1 MAEKK
6 IFNFL
11 DILVIITKW
20 KKLLGI
26 FLFIVLITSYLM
38 IYFFVEEAY
47 DAKVTIIP
55 SEDKNMSGFA
65 SLLKNMKSLPIEVGG
80 TFQNK
85 EMELYNTLIYSRTI
99 LEEVVA
105 KFDLVRVYKLDSK
118 EIDYMERAIKKLKS
132 DIDAKE
138 TNDNAYEIKVRA
150 NSPNNASDIANYL
163 VELLNEKI
171 INLKVVKSR
180 DNRIFLEKRL
190 NEVRTILSNS
200 EDSLKYYQ
208 EQSKMFD
215 VKDQVKE
222 IVGAYSLLETSLIT
236 KQIEQSILENILPQ
250 DSPHLNEIKI
260 TVSEYQKKL
269 DKIRSEGQPNSML
282 LPLKTLPNKTLSY
295 LRLYRNIEINSA
307 ILEFILPL
315 YEQSKFE
322 EQKDIPVLQVVDYAI
337 PPAKKSYPPRTLFT
351 LIISAGFFLL
361 ALFYV
366 LIKENKFFEQS
377 EQILY
382 IRNNLFK
389 WK

>member
-1 MAEKK
+1 MAETKN
-6 IFNFL
+6 FNFL

-20 KKLLGI
+20 KKLLAI
-26 FLFIVLITSYLM
+26 FLFIVTITSYLM

-99 LEEVVA
+99 LEEVVV
-105 KFDLVRVYKLDSK
+105 KFDLVRVYKLDNK
-118 EIDYMERAIKKLKS
+118 EIDYMERAIKRLKS

-150 NSPNNASDIANYL
+150 NSPTNASVIANYL
-163 VELLNEKI
+163 VELLNKKI

-260 TVSEYQKKL
+260 TVNEYQKKL

-282 LPLKTLPNKTLSY
+282 LPLKSLPNKTLSY

-322 EQKDIPVLQVVDYAI
+322 EQKDIPVLQIVDYAI

-361 ALFYV
+361 ALFYI